1 MEYKDYY
8 KTLGVQKTASEK
20 EIKQAYRR
28 LARKLHP
35 DVNPNNKSAQDQFKQ
50 VNEAY
55 EVLSDPDKRKKYD
68 TLGANWQ
75 QYEQYQRAG
84 GQGPFQWGGN
94 PGGAQGQYRTFTQ
107 EDLENLFG
115 GGGGT
120 GGEDLGGFSDF
131 FRTFF
136 GGGFGGGGAGTR
148 TQARPRRG
156 QDLEQEID
164 VSLQEAYTGA
174 SRLVQKDGRRLEIRI
189 PAGVKTGSK
198 VRYAGEGGP
207 GTSGAASGDLY
218 LRVRVA
224 DDPNFERRGDDVYT
238 EAPVNLY
245 TLVLGGE
252 ATIQTLKGQVA
263 LKIPP
268 ETQSGKTFRLAGQG
282 MPKLN
287 QPNSFGDLYVKMRP
301 VLPDRLSPEERE
313 LFEKLAKLRH

>member
-8 KTLGVQKTASEK
+8 KVLGVPKSAGEK

-35 DVNPNNKSAQDQFKQ
+35 DVNPNNKVAQDQFKE

-55 EVLSDPDKRKKYD
+55 EVLSDPEKRKKYD

-84 GQGPFQWGGN
+84 GQGPFRWGGSA
-94 PGGAQGQYRTFTQ
+94 GGPQTQYRTFTQ

-115 GGGGT
+115 GGGT
-120 GGEDLGGFSDF
+120 GSEDLGGFSDF

-156 QDLEQEID
+156 QDLEQEVDI
-164 VSLQEAYTGA
+164 SLREAYAGT
-174 SRLVQKDGRRLEIRI
+174 SRLVQKDGRKLEIRI
-189 PAGVKTGSK
+189 PPGVKTGSK

-207 GTSGAASGDLY
+207 GTSGAAAGDLY
-218 LRVRVA
+218 LRVHVA
-224 DDPNFERRGDDVYT
+224 DDPQFERRGDDVYT
-238 EAPVNLY
+238 EVPVSLY
-245 TLVLGGE
+245 TLILGGE
-252 ATIQTLKGQVA
+252 APIPTLKGQVM

-268 ETQSGKTFRLAGQG
+268 ETQAGKTFRLAGQG

-287 QPNSFGDLYVKMRP
+287 QPNAHGDLYAKMRP
-301 VLPDRLSPEERE
+301 VLPEHLSPAERE
-313 LFEKLAKLRH
+313 AFEKLAKMRK

>member
-8 KTLGVQKTASEK
+8 KVLGVQKSAAEK

-35 DVNPNNKSAQDQFKQ
+35 DVNPNNKAAQEQFKE

-55 EVLSDPDKRKKYD
+55 EVLSDPEKRKKYD

-84 GQGPFQWGGN
+84 GQGPFQWGGGA
-94 PGGAQGQYRTFTQ
+94 GGPQAQYRTFTQ
-107 EDLENLFG
+107 EDLANLFG
-115 GGGGT
+115 GGGM

-136 GGGFGGGGAGTR
+136 GGGFGGGAGTR

-156 QDLEQEID
+156 QDLEQEVD
-164 VSLQEAYTGA
+164 VSLREAYAGT
-174 SRLVQKDGRRLEIRI
+174 SRLVQKDGRKLEIRI
-189 PAGVKTGSK
+189 PPGVKTGSK
-198 VRYAGEGGP
+198 VRYAGEGAP
-207 GTSGAASGDLY
+207 GTSGAAAGDLY

-224 DDPNFERRGDDVYT
+224 EDPQFERRGDDVYT
-238 EAPVNLY
+238 DVPVNLY

-252 ATIQTLKGQVA
+252 ATIPTLKGQVV

-268 ETQSGKTFRLAGQG
+268 ETQAGKTFRLAGQG

-287 QPNSFGDLYVKMRP
+287 QPNARGDLYARVRP
-301 VLPDRLSPEERE
+301 VLPERLSPAERE
-313 LFEKLAKLRH
+313 MFEKLATMRK